1 MDIHQLE
8 LKQVTGLNIKKYLD
22 QIGELR
28 IQIFREFPYLY
39 DGNKE
44 YEKEYLQKYLET
56 DDSLAL
62 LLFDGNNLVGCS
74 TGIPLEDESSAFR
87 DPFLKAGIDPQKVFY
102 CGESVLRKEYRGLG
116 IYKHFFTEREKHARK
131 LGRFDLITFCAVVRP
146 NDHPLK
152 PENYEPLDPVWKKY
166 GYSKNPS
173 LKAKFAWKD
182 LNESEETEKEM
193 VFWTK
198 PL

>member
-116 IYKHFFTEREKHARK
+116 IYKHFFTEREKHARN

-146 NDHPLK
+146 NNHPLK
-152 PENYEPLDPVWKKY
+152 PDNYEPLDPVWEKY
-166 GYSKNPS
+166 GYRKQPS
-173 LKAKFAWKD
+173 IKAMFPWKD
-182 LNESEETEKEM
+182 LNEPDESEKEM
-193 VFWTK
+193 IFWTK

>member
-56 DDSLAL
+56 EDSLAV
-62 LLFDGNNLVGCS
+62 LLFDGNNLAGCS
-74 TGIPLEDESSAFR
+74 TAIPLEDESDAFR
-87 DPFLKAGIDPQKVFY
+87 DPFLKAGIDPKKVFY